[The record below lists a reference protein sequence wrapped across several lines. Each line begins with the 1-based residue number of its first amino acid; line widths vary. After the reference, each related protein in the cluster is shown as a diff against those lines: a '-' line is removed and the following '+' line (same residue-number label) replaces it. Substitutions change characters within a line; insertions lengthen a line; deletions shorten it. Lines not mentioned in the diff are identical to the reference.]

1 MNPISKLATAT
12 AAGAAVAALVALPAS
27 AATTH
32 AWPGPTQ
39 HPVFVQTDN
48 TAGNTIVA
56 YEPTASG
63 GLQQVGSYPTGG
75 DGGQTAGS
83 GADHLTSEDSLVY
96 DGQAGVLYAVN
107 AGSNTITV
115 FRVFGDTLIRSQVV
129 SSGGQFP
136 ISIAVHGNQV
146 YVLNAWGGGSVTGFV
161 QVGGFL
167 IPIPAWTRDLG
178 LGTTS
183 STVFT
188 ATPGQIGFT
197 PDGSHLIVTT
207 KNGTNAIEV
216 FKTGLFGPS
225 SSPVIT
231 SLPTGTIPF
240 GFTFDPYG
248 HLALAETGT
257 DTVATFSVNPDGT
270 LTQLGSVPTGQ
281 KATCWITTAPNG
293 ALYASNAGSNTES
306 GLITQ
311 PDGTVTLLGNA
322 NTDAGTVDAAAS
334 ADGQYLYV
342 QAGGPGNVDAYQI
355 NSDGSLT
362 ETGSV
367 TVPGAVGGEGIVA
380 L

>member
-1 MNPISKLATAT
+1 MRPISRLVTAVAFGT
-12 AAGAAVAALVALPAS
+12 AAAMMFAGPAS
-27 AATTH
+27 AVTATG
-32 AWPGPTQ
+32 WPGPGQ

-48 TAGNTIVA
+48 LAGNTIVA

-96 DGQAGVLYAVN
+96 DRHAGLLYAVN

-115 FRVFGDTLIRSQVV
+115 FRVFGATLIRTQVV

-136 ISIAVHGNQV
+136 VSIAVHGNQV
-146 YVLNAWGGGSVTGFV
+146 YVLNAWGGASVSGFI
-161 QVGGFL
+161 QLGGYL
-167 IPIPAWTRDLG
+167 IPVPGWHRNLG

-197 PDGSHLIVTT
+197 PDGSHLIITT
-207 KNGTNAIEV
+207 KNGADSIEV
-216 FKTGLFGPS
+216 FQTSPFGLS
-225 SSPVIT
+225 DSPVIT
-231 SLPTGTIPF
+231 SLPGTIPF
-240 GFTFDPYG
+240 GFTFDQNG
-248 HLALAETGT
+248 HLAVAETGT
-257 DTVATFSVNPDGT
+257 DTVATFSVGADGT
-270 LTQLGSVPTGQ
+270 LTQLGSAATGQ
-281 KATCWITTAPNG
+281 IATCWITTAPNG
-293 ALYASNAGSNTES
+293 DLYASNAGSGTES
-306 GLITQ
+306 SLSTQ
-311 PDGTVTLLGNA
+311 PDGTVTLLGNTP
-322 NTDAGTVDAAAS
+322 TDAGTVDAAAS

-342 QAGGPGNVDAYQI
+342 QAGGPGNVDAYRI
-355 NSDGSLT
+355 NPDGSLT
-362 ETGSV
+362 QTGSV